1 MTSIKLTVHTALP
14 SYSGAVGTLQALQNT
29 VQSLNEEMGGELLST
44 GKVAQLQAAVML

>member
-1 MTSIKLTVHTALP
+1 MTSIKLTVHTTLP

-44 GKVAQLQAAVML
+44 GKVARLQAAVML